1 MFLEKG
7 GNMNDKLWSVVSY
20 AITLVIVGF
29 IVLFAFVVGSGGGS
43 SSDYN
48 SDKGYNDSIPE
59 GMTQYESNYIG
70 NRLSEEGYSEQ
81 EAKEMRELIHTFN
94 QLQD

>member
-1 MFLEKG
+1 
-7 GNMNDKLWSVVSY
+7 MNDKLWSVVSY
-20 AITLVIVGF
+20 AITLGIVGL

-48 SDKGYNDSIPE
+48 SDQGYNDSIPE

-70 NRLSEEGYSEQ
+70 NTAAENGYNEE
-81 EAKEMRELIHTFN
+81 EAKEIRDAIHKFN

>member
-1 MFLEKG
+1 
-7 GNMNDKLWSVVSY
+7 MNDKLLSVFSY
-20 AITLVIVGF
+20 VITLGIVGL
-29 IVLFAFVVGSGGGS
+29 IVFFAFVVGSGGGS

-70 NRLSEEGYSEQ
+70 NRLSEEGYSEE
-81 EAKEMRELIHTFN
+81 EAKEMRDLIHKFE
-94 QLQD
+94 QLQE